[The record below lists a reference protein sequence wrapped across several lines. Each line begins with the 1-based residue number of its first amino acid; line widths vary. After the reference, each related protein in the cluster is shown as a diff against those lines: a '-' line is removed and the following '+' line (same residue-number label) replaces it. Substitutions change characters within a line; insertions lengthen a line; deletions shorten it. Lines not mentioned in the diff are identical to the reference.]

1 MDKIF
6 LSFKREVCQNFAVS
20 NHDKIPLHPQRR
32 TRMASLLDMLSQQL
46 SPEVVRGLGRQIG
59 ADEKQTEQ
67 ALSALLPMMVG
78 GLAKNTAGNP
88 QGSMKLSQA
97 LERDHDGSMLDHI
110 TGMLGGQNAQQH
122 PLAGMLG
129 GGQQG
134 GDLLSALL
142 GGGQQG
148 SGQGSTGSLLGGLLG
163 GMGSPNQG
171 QQGGKGDLLGTL
183 LGGNSGMANV
193 LGGLFGTAP
202 ASPRASNVGG
212 ILGNILGGSN
222 VPQIQ
227 QGVSKATGLDP
238 NKIGALMAILAP
250 MIMGALGKVK
260 RQQGLDAGGLARVL
274 ESDRQTIE
282 QRVPEANNISKFLD
296 SNRDGKIDM
305 KDDIAKV
312 GMALGGAMLLSQMRK
327 K

>member
-1 MDKIF
+1 
-6 LSFKREVCQNFAVS
+6 
-20 NHDKIPLHPQRR
+20 
-32 TRMASLLDMLSQQL
+32 MASLLDTLSQQL
-46 SPEVVRGLGRQIG
+46 SPEVVRGMGRQIG
-59 ADEKQTEQ
+59 ADERQTEQ

-88 QGSMKLSQA
+88 QGSIKLSQA
-97 LERDHDGSMLDHI
+97 LERDHDGSLLDHI
-110 TGMLGGQNAQQH
+110 TGMLGGSTAQQH

-142 GGGQQG
+142 GGGQS
-148 SGQGSTGSLLGGLLG
+148 SGQGDMGGLLGGLLG
-163 GMGSPNQG
+163 GSSQPQS
-171 QQGGKGDLLGTL
+171 QQGGAGDLLGTL
-183 LGGNSGMANV
+183 LGGGSMVNV
-193 LGGLFGTAP
+193 LGGLLGTAP
-202 ASPRASNVGG
+202 ASSRATNVAG

-238 NKIGALMAILAP
+238 NKIGALMAMLAP

-274 ESDRQTIE
+274 ENDRQTIE
-282 QRVPEANNISKFLD
+282 QRVPEANNISRFLD

>member
-1 MDKIF
+1 
-6 LSFKREVCQNFAVS
+6 
-20 NHDKIPLHPQRR
+20 
-32 TRMASLLDMLSQQL
+32 MASLLDTLSQQL
-46 SPEVVRGLGRQIG
+46 SPEVVKGMGRQIG

-78 GLAKNTAGNP
+78 GLAKNTANNP

-97 LERDHDGSMLDHI
+97 LERDHDGSLLDHI
-110 TGMLGGQNAQQH
+110 TGMLGGQNSQNH

-142 GGGQQG
+142 GGGQGSQG
-148 SGQGSTGSLLGGLLG
+148 GMGSLLGGLLG
-163 GMGSPNQG
+163 GMGGSSQS
-171 QQGGKGDLLGTL
+171 QQSGAGDLLGTL

-202 ASPRASNVGG
+202 TSSRATNVAG
-212 ILGNILGGSN
+212 ILGNILGGGN
-222 VPQIQ
+222 VAPIQ

-238 NKIGALMAILAP
+238 NKIGALMAMLAP

-274 ESDRQTIE
+274 EHDRQTIE
-282 QRVPEANNISKFLD
+282 QRVPEANTISKFLD
-296 SNRDGKIDM
+296 SNQDGKIDM

>member
-1 MDKIF
+1 
-6 LSFKREVCQNFAVS
+6 
-20 NHDKIPLHPQRR
+20 
-32 TRMASLLDMLSQQL
+32 MASLLDMLSQQL
-46 SPEVVRGLGRQIG
+46 SPEVVRGMGRQIG
-59 ADEKQTEQ
+59 ADERQTEQ

-110 TGMLGGQNAQQH
+110 TGMLGGSNAQQH

-134 GDLLSALL
+134 GGQQGGGQQGGDLLSALL
-142 GGGQQG
+142 GGGQSG
-148 SGQGSTGSLLGGLLG
+148 GQGGMGGLLGGLLG
-163 GMGSPNQG
+163 GMGGSNQ
-171 QQGGKGDLLGTL
+171 QSQGGAGDLLGTL
-183 LGGNSGMANV
+183 LGGGGGGMANV
-193 LGGLFGTAP
+193 LGGLLSTAP
-202 ASPRASNVGG
+202 ASSRTSNIAG
-212 ILGNILGGSN
+212 ILGNILGGGN
-222 VPQIQ
+222 VGQVQ

-238 NKIGALMAILAP
+238 NKIGALMAMLAP

-274 ESDRQTIE
+274 ENDRQTIE
-282 QRVPEANNISKFLD
+282 QRVPEANNINKFLD
-296 SNRDGKIDM
+296 SNRDGKVDM

-327 K
+327 KS

>member
-1 MDKIF
+1 
-6 LSFKREVCQNFAVS
+6 
-20 NHDKIPLHPQRR
+20 
-32 TRMASLLDMLSQQL
+32 MASLLDMLSQQL
-46 SPEVVRGLGRQIG
+46 SPEVVRGMGRQIG

-110 TGMLGGQNAQQH
+110 TGMLGGSSSQNH

-129 GGQQG
+129 GGGQQSG

-142 GGGQQG
+142 GGGQGSSQG
-148 SGQGSTGSLLGGLLG
+148 GQGGMGNLLGGLLG
-163 GMGSPNQG
+163 GGGAGSLLGGLMGGSSQG
-171 QQGGKGDLLGTL
+171 QQGSQQQGGAADLLGTL
-183 LGGNSGMANV
+183 LGGGGGGMANV
-193 LGGLFGTAP
+193 LGGLLGTAP
-202 ASPRASNVGG
+202 ASSRSTNIAG
-212 ILGNILGGSN
+212 ILGNILGAGN
-222 VPQIQ
+222 VGQVQ
-227 QGVSKATGLDP
+227 QGVSKATGLDA
-238 NKIGALMAILAP
+238 NKIGALMAMLAP
-250 MIMGALGKVK
+250 MLMGALGKVK
-260 RQQGLDAGGLARVL
+260 RQQGLDAGGLSRVL
-274 ESDRQTIE
+274 ENERQTIE
-282 QRVPEANNISKFLD
+282 QRVPEASNISKFLD
-296 SNRDGKIDM
+296 SNRDGKVDM